1 MKHVDPDADHAPFL
15 LLSIRAEGE
24 AADDEYRAVLRFG
37 GLDERG
43 LHRIRL
49 THRDLGP
56 IDLAEWSGIILGG
69 GPYNVSDP
77 PESKSPTQQ
86 RVESELTALIGR
98 VVHRDFP
105 FLGCCYGVGTLG
117 SVVGATIDRTHS
129 EPVGG
134 VTVRLTP
141 AGRADP
147 LFTDVPEIFDA
158 YGGHKEAATA
168 LPARAVNLASSVDCP
183 VQAFRVGD
191 NVYATQFPPR
201 TGSRRHLHPHRRL
214 QEPRLLRSGY
224 RGVAEVLCA
233 PTECRVSTTD
243 LAAIRRA
250 VYATAVTSGPGNGG
264 AQSFSPPG
272 DATRVAE
279 CVLGE
284 GVGIRWRGYR
294 RNR

>member
-49 THRDLGP
+49 THRALGS

-98 VVHRDFP
+98 VVQRDFP

-134 VTVRLTP
+134 VTVSAHSGRPRRPPVHGCSRDFRRLRRPQGSSHRTP
-141 AGRADP
+141 RPCREPRVVGRTAP
-147 LFTDVPEIFDA
+147 SRHSAWATTSTQPSSTPNWISTASAPESTSTRITA
-158 YGGHKEAATA
+158 TSRRMTAESLKSAARQRNA
-168 LPARAVNLASSVDCP
+168 EHPPRILASV
-183 VQAFRVGD
+183 
-191 NVYATQFPPR
+191 
-201 TGSRRHLHPHRRL
+201 
-214 QEPRLLRSGY
+214 
-224 RGVAEVLCA
+224 
-233 PTECRVSTTD
+233 
-243 LAAIRRA
+243 RRA
-250 VYATAVTSGPGNGG
+250 VR
-264 AQSFSPPG
+264 
-272 DATRVAE
+272 ATR
-279 CVLGE
+279 CDL
-284 GVGIRWRGYR
+284 RSR
-294 RNR
+294 